1 MSNLKAIAI
10 SGSLRKDSLNRKA
23 LQIAKKIAANL
34 AINVSEVDLKQ
45 LNLPIYDGDI
55 EDLGIPNIVRELK
68 EIVENTDIL
77 IIASPEYNH
86 SISAALKN
94 AIDWLTR
101 GNNSLT
107 KKVAAIFGVSSGSF
121 GTVRGQNHLRQILTA
136 LNVYVIPQPQVFI
149 PNGDTAFFADGSLK
163 NSTTQELLE
172 NLINKAYEIAL
183 KLKSNEIYS

>member
-1 MSNLKAIAI
+1 MSNLKAVAI
-10 SGSLRKDSLNRKA
+10 SGSIRTNSLNRQA

-34 AINVSEVDLKQ
+34 GIDVIEVDLKQ
-45 LNLPIYDGDI
+45 FNLPIYDGDI
-55 EDLGIPNIVRELK
+55 EDLGIPNKVRELK
-68 EIVENTDIL
+68 KIVENADIL
-77 IIASPEYNH
+77 ILASPEYNH
-86 SISAALKN
+86 SISGALKN
-94 AIDWLTR
+94 TIDWLTR

-149 PNGDTAFFADGSLK
+149 SNGDNAFFADGSLK

-183 KLKSNEIYS
+183 KLKSN